1 MKELNKLNLHYK
13 NYMIDLFFS
22 EVIETDDKNYT
33 FEIKEVFK
41 KDGEIVN
48 NHRVE
53 TYQLITYSDLEKD
66 IFEKILSVDIKRL
79 KYPKNIFQSIFKK
92 NELRS
97 VKFNEQDII
106 FSNKEILSA
115 ITHSN
120 KVEIKDTNYLIIL
133 SGRDKLL
140 INKKDKLFYFDKDR
154 FKVYEII

>member
-106 FSNKEILSA
+106 FSNKEIL
-115 ITHSN
+115 
-120 KVEIKDTNYLIIL
+120 
-133 SGRDKLL
+133 R
-140 INKKDKLFYFDKDR
+140 
-154 FKVYEII
+154 